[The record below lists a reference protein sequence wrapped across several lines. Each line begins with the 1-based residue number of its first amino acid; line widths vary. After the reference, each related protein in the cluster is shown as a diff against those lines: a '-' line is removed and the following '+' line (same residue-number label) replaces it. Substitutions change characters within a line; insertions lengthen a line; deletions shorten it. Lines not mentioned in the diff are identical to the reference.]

1 MDRCSACGAEYAEL
15 VLNEGGHCLSCR
27 RELGPHGQ
35 QSRLVDVVSLPRL
48 RMAGEAPAA
57 LDLSCQPIRVLFDL
71 PYV

>member
-1 MDRCSACGAEYAEL
+1 VDRCSACGAEDAEL
-15 VLNEGGHCLSCR
+15 GEGGRCPSCR
-27 RELGPHGQ
+27 QELGPHGR

-48 RMAGEAPAA
+48 RMAGEAPPA